1 MNKKLVAVAVAGML
15 AAPLAA
21 QAQTAN
27 VTLYGR
33 LNLDMEVINAKQDGS
48 ANPPGSQNGY
58 QKSNTFRVVSNSS
71 RLGVRGSEA
80 LGGGLSAIFQIE
92 SAVSAA
98 NGGGLGSS
106 LGTRETF
113 VGLQGGW
120 GTFKLGYFLTPY
132 DDIHPIFGNVPTLAT
147 SILATQALWSNT
159 GWSGNYQYGGAFDD
173 RAANSIRYDSPNI
186 GGFTGSVQIGT
197 ATAGGDPT
205 NGPQAIT
212 SGIVASGT
220 PVGTTLAQQRR
231 HAYLLSLNGLYNN
244 GPFQAGIAYEIHNN
258 FRPNQTGATAA
269 TVCGVAGQVN
279 PDTSQIANCRLQD
292 QGLSIAASWNF
303 GVAKIGGVYE
313 RLQYDIATGGDIS
326 RNFWGASVTWNLG
339 PGQLYAM
346 YGQAQDGGGSAAD
359 YSQVGNVRKGDN
371 TGAQQWEVSYTY
383 ALSKRTLMYA
393 GYVQIA
399 NKSNGAANFGVNQIG
414 GVCLQSNGVAEA
426 SCGSSA
432 KPQGI
437 NTGLVHF
444 F

>member
-33 LNLDMEVINAKQDGS
+33 LNLDMEVVNAKQDQPAAG
-48 ANPPGSQNGY
+48 NP
-58 QKSNTFRVVSNSS
+58 KSNMFFVKSNSS

-92 SAVSAA
+92 SGVNAA
-98 NGGGLGSS
+98 NSGGQ

-120 GTFKLGYFLTPY
+120 GTVKMGYFLTPY

-159 GWSGNYQYGGAFDD
+159 GWAGNSQYGGAFDD
-173 RAANSIRYDSPNI
+173 RAANSLRYDSPNI
-186 GGFTGSVQIGT
+186 KGFTGSVQIGS
-197 ATAGGDPT
+197 AVAGADST
-205 NGPQAIT
+205 NGPN
-212 SGIVASGT
+212 SGT
-220 PVGTTLAQQRR
+220 PTTLAAQRR
-231 HAYLLSLNGLYNN
+231 HAYMMSMNGLYNN
-244 GPFQAGIAYEIHNN
+244 GPFQGGIAYEFRNN
-258 FRPNQTGATAA
+258 FRDSLAT
-269 TVCGVAGQVN
+269 N
-279 PDTSQIANCRLQD
+279 PKLQD
-292 QGLSIAASWNF
+292 QGFSVAASWNF
-303 GVAKIGGVYE
+303 GVAKIGGVWE
-313 RLQYDIATGGDIS
+313 RLKYDVATGGTLE
-326 RNFWGASVTWNLG
+326 RNFWGGSVTWNLG

-346 YGQAQDGGGSAAD
+346 FGQAQNGSGSALD
-359 YSQVGNVRKGDN
+359 GSQVGAVRKGSN
-371 TGAQQWEVSYTY
+371 TGAQQWEVTYTY

-399 NKSNGAANFGVNQIG
+399 NKSNGAYNFGVNQVG
-414 GVCLQSNGVAEA
+414 GLCGLSTSGQVANG
-426 SCGSSA
+426 CGDSA

-437 NTGLVHF
+437 ITGLVHF